1 MMRARLLCLA
11 AAIAVATPAP
21 AIVGASRDGEAY
33 SDRVAMVLA
42 RQGGRQ
48 SICSGVA
55 LSARVVL
62 TAAHCLAA
70 AGDTLVA
77 LRIAGR
83 TTPVAVA
90 RVARHPGFDPNAPR
104 DRKLS
109 IDLGLIETAAA
120 LPTGIA
126 AATLADSAPGLGE
139 AVTVVGFGVAQER
152 GAPSDGRAR
161 AADLVVAEPISHVT
175 LWAKD
180 PASAGLGGCHGDSGG
195 PMFAADGRVAAVVA
209 WTNGVNGRGCGAI
222 TQGPLVAPALK
233 WIAQVRAGWGE

>member
-1 MMRARLLCLA
+1 MTRARLLSIAAALA
-11 AAIAVATPAP
+11 ASPAF

-33 SDRVAMVLA
+33 ADRVAMVLA

-55 LSARVVL
+55 LSPRVVL
-62 TAAHCLAA
+62 TAAHCLAG

-77 LRIAGR
+77 LRIGGR

-120 LPTGIA
+120 LPEGFA
-126 AATLADSAPGLGE
+126 AARLADSAPALGE
-139 AVTVVGFGVAQER
+139 AVTVVGFGVTQEH
-152 GAPSDGRAR
+152 GGPSDGRAR
-161 AADLVVAEPISHVT
+161 TAELVVAAPISHVT
-175 LWAKD
+175 LWAAD
-180 PASAGLGGCHGDSGG
+180 PSRAGLGGCHGDSGG
-195 PMFAADGRVAAVVA
+195 PMFAADGRVAAIVA
-209 WTNGVNGRGCGAI
+209 WTNGENGRGCGAI
-222 TQGPLVAPALK
+222 TQGPLVAPARA
-233 WIAQVRAGWGE
+233 WIDQVRAGWGE